1 MPDKPTA
8 QSTAESAPEPSKPK
22 VTYARATTSAPLPG
36 RPAPPASPPAPEPEP
51 MTAATAESATEATGR
66 AGHGPAD
73 EDVALA
79 RGTLRRVEA
88 REVVVSVGAIGA
100 ARAERISVER
110 GAIGAAMGR
119 EIRLSQGAA
128 QAVLAGNARF
138 EQAFVRSVMA
148 GRVEMGRGSAAGVV
162 IAGRAEGDVRTLV
175 DWRGALAFGA
185 AFGLAWALFRR
196 RR

>member
-1 MPDKPTA
+1 MPDEPTA
-8 QSTAESAPEPSKPK
+8 QSTAESAPEPLKPK
-22 VTYARATTSAPLPG
+22 VTRARATTSAPRPG
-36 RPAPPASPPAPEPEP
+36 RPASPASPPEPAPEP
-51 MTAATAESATEATGR
+51 MTAAAEPATESAGR

-73 EDVALA
+73 EDIALA
-79 RGTLRRVEA
+79 RGARGRVEA
-88 REVVVSVGAIGA
+88 REVVVSVGAIGV
-100 ARAERISVER
+100 ARAEKVSVER

-162 IAGRAEGDVRTLV
+162 IAGRVDGDVRTLV

-185 AFGLAWALFRR
+185 AFGLAWALFGRR
-196 RR
+196 R